1 MEKQT
6 SIQEVLSEYFTLSGI
21 SPYQFAARF
30 HIPQSKIYN
39 WIKGLS
45 SPSLES
51 CLDLCDALNCS
62 LDYLLGLTDNKALL
76 KSNAPIDFL
85 HRFNELLTQS
95 GYTKYQVAKKCGIG
109 QSAVSKWFHQNTLP
123 NIKTLISLSDY
134 FNCSIEYLLGRTDVR

>member
-1 MEKQT
+1 MEKRT
-6 SIQEVLSEYFTLSGI
+6 SIQEVLSEYFTLSSI
-21 SPYQFAARF
+21 SPNQFAARF

-51 CLDLCDALNCS
+51 CLALCDALNCS

-76 KSNAPIDFL
+76 KSNATIDFL
-85 HRFNELLTQS
+85 HRFNELLAQS
-95 GYTKYQVAKKCGIG
+95 GYTKYQVAKKCDIG
-109 QSAVSKWFHQNTLP
+109 QSAISKWFHQNTSP
-123 NIKTLISLSDY
+123 NIKNLISLSDY